1 MSLADLMLLVPSR
14 CGITEEPNPSI
25 PFILVNIGQSSGLP
39 EDFDNAK
46 NSTNLLPDNPSSE
59 SVAPHGIDII
69 SLQRSGSCNT
79 QMICNQT
86 IQRAHCIVIHNRER

>member
-46 NSTNLLPDNPSSE
+46 NSTN
-59 SVAPHGIDII
+59 
-69 SLQRSGSCNT
+69 
-79 QMICNQT
+79 
-86 IQRAHCIVIHNRER
+86 